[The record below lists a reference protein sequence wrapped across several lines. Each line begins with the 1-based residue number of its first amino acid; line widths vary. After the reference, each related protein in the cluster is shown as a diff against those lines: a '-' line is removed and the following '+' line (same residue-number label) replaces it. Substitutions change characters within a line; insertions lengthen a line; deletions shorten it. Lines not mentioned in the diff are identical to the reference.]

1 MIKTTRI
8 ALLMLVAIILS
19 SCSNTAKQVMVA
31 TPTAGKANV
40 SGRIVSINTGKP
52 YIDATVRLAEV
63 YRNELGEG
71 AYALDA
77 ALSPQTVTDDQG
89 NFVFTDID
97 PRAYVLIIGDPM
109 TRYVI
114 VADETGKAIVYS
126 CLVDQVTN
134 LGEHKIDFDAP

>member
-1 MIKTTRI
+1 
-8 ALLMLVAIILS
+8 
-19 SCSNTAKQVMVA
+19 MVA

-40 SGRIVSINTGKP
+40 SGRIVSIVNTGKP

-77 ALSPQTVTDDQG
+77 ALNPQTVTDDQG

>member
-1 MIKTTRI
+1 MIKTTRVAI
-8 ALLMLVAIILS
+8 FMLFVIILS
-19 SCSNTAKQVMVA
+19 SCSNTAKQFTIP
-31 TPTAGKANV
+31 TPAAGKANV
-40 SGRIVSINTGKP
+40 SGRIVSIKTGEP

-77 ALSPQTVTDDQG
+77 ALSPQTATDDQG

-97 PRAYVLIIGDPM
+97 PRDYVLIIGDPM

-126 CLVDQVTN
+126 CPVDQVTN